1 MGVTP
6 SKKHPMEKRYNTL
19 SEYLKARFK
28 ERVYKVTL
36 EAGFTCPNRDGTLG
50 TGGCVFC
57 VPASLLPGNYKEGMT
72 ITEQLSAGIERVR
85 KRHGAGRFIAYF
97 QVNTNTYG
105 EVRDLERLYLEAAR
119 HPLVAALAVSTRP
132 DCVGEEVAALLGR
145 LKKVKPVW
153 LELGLQ
159 SANDATL
166 DVINRGHTARDFSRA
181 VERAARAGID
191 VCAHLILGLPGEGK
205 SDILDTIGFV
215 SRQKV
220 WGVKFHQLQILK
232 GTPLEEVFNRGG
244 IKPVALEE
252 YVSLVVDC
260 LELLAAGVVVHRL
273 SGDVPNE
280 YLVAPRWGAN
290 KFEVASKIEALL
302 EARGTRQGARF
313 VER

>member
-1 MGVTP
+1 
-6 SKKHPMEKRYNTL
+6 MEKRYNTL
-19 SEYLKARFK
+19 SAYLKARFK

-36 EAGFTCPNRDGTLG
+36 AAGFTCPNRDNTKG

-57 VPASLLPGNYKEGMT
+57 EPASLLPRYYKEGMT
-72 ITEQLSAGIERVR
+72 ITEQLSIGIEHVR
-85 KRHGAGRFIAYF
+85 KRHRAGRFIAYF

-105 EVRDLERLYLEAAR
+105 DVRDLERLYIEAAR

-132 DCVGEEVAALLGR
+132 DCVGDEVVGLLGR
-145 LKKVKPVW
+145 LKRVKPVW

-166 DVINRGHTARDFSRA
+166 DLINRGHTAGDFSRA
-181 VERAARAGID
+181 VLRAAKAGID

-215 SRQKV
+215 SSNKV
-220 WGVKFHQLQILK
+220 WGVKFHQMQILK
-232 GTPLEEVFNRGG
+232 GTPLEEVFTRGG
-244 IKPVALEE
+244 ITPVALEE

-260 LELLAAGVVVHRL
+260 LELLAPGVVVHRL
-273 SGDVPNE
+273 AGDVPLE
-280 YLVAPRWGAN
+280 YLVAPRWDAN
-290 KFEVASKIEALL
+290 KLEVAARIEALL

-313 VER
+313 IEK